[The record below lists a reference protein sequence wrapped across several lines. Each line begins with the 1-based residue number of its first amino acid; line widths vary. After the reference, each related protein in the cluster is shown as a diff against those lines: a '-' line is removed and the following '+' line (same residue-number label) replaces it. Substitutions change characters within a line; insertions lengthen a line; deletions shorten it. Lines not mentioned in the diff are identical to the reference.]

1 VGKRT
6 EFMAGTFE
14 FQDKLVQI
22 VEKNGRQVIATRP
35 NAEQDELE
43 NAPVF

>member
-1 VGKRT
+1 
-6 EFMAGTFE
+6 
-14 FQDKLVQI
+14 VQV
-22 VEKNGRQVIATRP
+22 VEKNGKEVIATRS